1 MSGRPISV
9 LNDHGS
15 AGWCGPRYLRPSAAV
30 PRRAASDGLVVL
42 VTTAETSAA
51 ARPLRR
57 TFSATAVQRCSG
69 GDGAAVGAH
78 ELLDALIRVE
88 VEDRQP
94 CSSQAEPRDVA
105 HRCAAY
111 RAPTAWAPRA
121 DRRGMSLAL
130 AHGRFPVGSLANRRG

>member
-42 VTTAETSAA
+42 ATTAETSAA

-57 TFSATAVQRCSG
+57 TVSATAAQRS
-69 GDGAAVGAH
+69 AAAAATGCGAH

-94 CSSQAEPRDVA
+94 
-105 HRCAAY
+105 Y
-111 RAPTAWAPRA
+111 RAEQSVAV
-121 DRRGMSLAL
+121 
-130 AHGRFPVGSLANRRG
+130 H